1 MKQLKKCI
9 LMIGLIFG
17 SVCTASGQT
26 TQGEIVGTVHDPQGS
41 SVPSVSVSV
50 TNTSTGLTRTS
61 TTADNGSFRF
71 PALPTGVYELTAEKA
86 GFAKLLVKDIK
97 VSVDETRTVDVNMSI
112 ASQSTTVTV
121 EGAALLVNT
130 ESQHLGDVISETQ
143 VTALPLNGRN
153 FAQLALLNAGVAAFG
168 GGGGQQGGEG
178 GISGY
183 SSNGQRSSSNNFMVD
198 GIDNNN
204 YQGGSVSQLPSIDSI
219 QEFQVQTNNYSAE
232 YGRNSGSVVNLV
244 TKSGTNQFH
253 GSLYEFLRNDAFD
266 ARNFFA
272 NPNASSPELRLS
284 QFGGALGGPILKDR
298 TFFFGN
304 YEGFRQ
310 IAGISRLTIV
320 PTDAQKQGI
329 FTDAKGNSVQL
340 PLDPVAAQ
348 LFKLYPEPNTTQA
361 GGNFISSP
369 RLTDST
375 DQYLLKID
383 HRTAR
388 NDTITARYSYTRYNI
403 FNPFT
408 PGQETTAIP
417 GYGGFDTGGTHL
429 FSAGY
434 TRILSASSLNEF
446 RLGFTRNTDSQYNE
460 KGPQA
465 ATYGFNTGWP
475 ANSPLNLG
483 NIPNLTMAGG
493 LVSGGGAFSNLGS
506 NNNNPTASAQNTI
519 QVIDHFSR
527 TTARHEWKFG
537 TDIRNVRDNILYD
550 LDFIGQITFTGTLN
564 PQGIVNPFA
573 DFAAGLPSGSLHF
586 VGNGARSYRITS
598 YDFFAQDTFKLR
610 SNLTLNYGLRYEYN
624 TVIHDATGRATTF
637 RPNRFSQFLSPTADQ
652 TDLSVLEASGMV
664 TENQG
669 GLYNPDYKNFAP
681 RVGVAWTPGQKHL
694 TVLRAGY
701 GIFYD
706 TVLGQISGNVL
717 LNPPYMPD
725 YFDLP
730 PTLGWPNSF
739 APSGFPVITITP
751 ARFETP
757 YSQAWNLDVQRQL
770 PGAMLFEIGYV
781 GSTGTHLPRFRQ
793 IDQAYITQAQINA
806 LTPDVVTRME
816 LMGIPAPAAQFLASQ
831 GPGAIPSIARVPY
844 FGYAQIFQAENSVS
858 SAYNGLQTKLDKH
871 AGHGLSFGLAYTLSK
886 SIDGASVFYGSGAN
900 GTTIFPQDNYDTR
913 AERGLS
919 DFDIRHRFAANY
931 VYQIPSLRHLVS
943 AMPRL
948 IADGWQ
954 TTGIVTL
961 QTGQPLSVLTGADQS
976 STGLGTDRPDLIG
989 NPNAGP
995 RTVAEW
1001 FNTAA
1006 FTLNQPLS
1014 FGDAGRNIVK
1024 GPPFKNFD
1032 FAMMKDTRVAETA
1045 TIEFRA
1051 EFFNIFNHPNFAL
1064 PGNILT
1070 APNFGA
1076 IFQTPDVA
1084 QNNVGLGSGGPRLIQ
1099 FGLKLSF

>member
-17 SVCTASGQT
+17 PVCTASGQT
-26 TQGEIVGTVHDPQGS
+26 TQGEIVGTVRDPQGS
-41 SVPSVSVSV
+41 SVPGVSVSV
-50 TNTSTGLTRTS
+50 TNAGTGLTRTS

-86 GFAKLLVKDIK
+86 GFAKLVVKDIQ
-97 VSVDETRTVDVNMSI
+97 VSVDEVRTVDVNMAI
-112 ASQSTTVTV
+112 ASQSSTVTV

-130 ESQHLGDVISETQ
+130 ESQHLGDVINEMQ

-244 TKSGTNQFH
+244 TKSGTNQLH
-253 GSLYEFLRNDAFD
+253 GSLYEFLRNNDLD

-272 NPNASSPELRLS
+272 PTTPELRLN
-284 QFGGALGGPILKDR
+284 QFGGTVGGPIRKDR

-310 IAGISRLTIV
+310 IAGITRLTIV
-320 PTDAQKQGI
+320 PTDLQKQGI
-329 FTDAKGNSVQL
+329 FTDSSGNQVQL

-348 LFKLYPEPNTTQA
+348 LLKLYPEPNTNQA

-369 RLTDST
+369 NLTDST
-375 DQYLLKID
+375 DQYLIKLD
-383 HRTAR
+383 HRTAH
-388 NDTITARYSYTRYNI
+388 NDTLTGRYSYTRYNI

-417 GYGGFDTGGTHL
+417 GYGGFDYGGTHL
-429 FSAGY
+429 FSIGY
-434 TRILSASSLNEF
+434 TRIISAASLNEA
-446 RLGFTRNTDSQYNE
+446 RLGFARNTDSQYNQA
-460 KGPQA
+460 GPQA
-465 ATYGFNTGWP
+465 ATYGFNTGWGP
-475 ANSPLNLG
+475 NAPLNLG

-506 NNNNPTASAQNTI
+506 NNNVPTASAQNVI
-519 QVIDHFSR
+519 QVIDHFSH

-537 TDIRNVRDNILYD
+537 ADIRNVRDNILYD
-550 LDFIGQITFTGTLN
+550 LDFMGQITFTGSLN

-573 DFAAGLPSGSLHF
+573 DLAEGLPSTSLHF
-586 VGNGARSYRITS
+586 VGNSARSYRITS

-610 SNLTLNYGLRYEYN
+610 SNLTLNYGLRYEFN
-624 TVIHDATGRATTF
+624 TVIHDATGRATTW
-637 RPNRFSQFLSPTADQ
+637 RPNDFTQYLSPAADQ
-652 TDLSVLEASGMV
+652 TNLAVLEASGIV
-664 TENQG
+664 PESAG

-681 RVGVAWTPGQKHL
+681 RLGIAWSLGPKSL
-694 TVLRAGY
+694 TVVRAGY

-706 TVLGQISGNVL
+706 TVLGQIPGNVL
-717 LNPPYMPD
+717 LNPPAMPD
-725 YFDLP
+725 YFNIA
-730 PTLGWPNSF
+730 PTISWPNSF

-751 ARFETP
+751 GHFPTP

-770 PGAMLFEIGYV
+770 PADMLFEIGYV

-806 LTPDVVTRME
+806 LTPDVITRME
-816 LMGIPAPAAQFLASQ
+816 LMGIPAPVAQFLASQ
-831 GPGAIPSIARVPY
+831 GPAAIPSIARVPY
-844 FGYAQIFQAENSVS
+844 FGYPQIFQAENSVS
-858 SAYNGLQTKLDKH
+858 SSYHALQTKLDKRV
-871 AGHGLSFGLAYTLSK
+871 GHGLSFGAAYTFAK

-900 GTTIFPQDNYDTR
+900 ATTIFPQDNYNTR
-913 AERGLS
+913 AEKGLS
-919 DFDIRHRFAANY
+919 DFDIRHRFVANY
-931 VYQIPSLRHLVS
+931 VYQIPSFRHLVS
-943 AMPRL
+943 GVPHA
-948 IADGWQ
+948 IAEGWQ

-961 QTGQPLSVLTGADQS
+961 QTGQPFSVLTGQS
-976 STGLGTDRPDLIG
+976 LSGTGLGNDRPDLVG
-989 NPNAGP
+989 NPNSGP
-995 RTVAEW
+995 HTVNQW
-1001 FNTAA
+1001 FNASA
-1006 FTLNQPLS
+1006 FTLNQPLT
-1014 FGDAGRNIVK
+1014 FGNAGRNIIT

-1032 FAMMKDTRVAETA
+1032 FALIKDTRVAEA
-1045 TIEFRA
+1045 ANIEFRA
-1051 EFFNIFNHPNFAL
+1051 EFFNVFNHPNFAL
-1064 PGNILT
+1064 PANIES

-1076 IFQTPDVA
+1076 ISQTPDVA

-1099 FGLKLSF
+1099 FGLKFSF

>member
-1 MKQLKKCI
+1 MA
-9 LMIGLIFG
+9 G
-17 SVCTASGQT
+17 VA
-26 TQGEIVGTVHDPQGS
+26 
-41 SVPSVSVSV
+41 VSV
-50 TNTSTGLTRTS
+50 TNTGTGLTRS
-61 TTADNGSFRF
+61 ITTADNGTFRF
-71 PALPTGVYELTAEKA
+71 PALPTGIYDLTADKA
-86 GFAKLLVKDIK
+86 GFAKLLVKGIK
-97 VSVDETRTVDVNMSI
+97 VSVDETRTVDLEMSI

-130 ESQHLGDVISETQ
+130 ESQHLGDVINETQ
-143 VTALPLNGRN
+143 VTALPLNGRD

-204 YQGGSVSQLPSIDSI
+204 YQGGSVSQLPSVDSI

-244 TKSGTNQFH
+244 TKSGTNQLH
-253 GSLYEFLRNDAFD
+253 GSLYEFFRNNDLD

-272 NPNASSPELRLS
+272 PTTPELRLN
-284 QFGGALGGPILKDR
+284 QFGGTLGGPIRKDQ

-310 IAGISRLTIV
+310 VAGITRLTIV
-320 PTDAQKQGI
+320 PTDLQKQGI
-329 FTDAKGNSVQL
+329 FTDSNGNQVQL

-348 LFKLYPEPNTTQA
+348 LLKLYPEPNTNQA

-369 RLTDST
+369 NLTDST
-375 DQYLLKID
+375 DQYLIKLD

-388 NDTITARYSYTRYNI
+388 NDTLTGRYSYTRYNI

-417 GYGGFDTGGTHL
+417 GYGGFDSGGTHL
-429 FSAGY
+429 FSIGY
-434 TRILSASSLNEF
+434 TRIISASSLNEA
-446 RLGFTRNTDSQYNE
+446 RLGFARNTDSQYNQA
-460 KGPQA
+460 GPQA
-465 ATYGFNTGWP
+465 ATYGFNTGWGP
-475 ANSPLNLG
+475 SAPQNLG

-506 NNNNPTASAQNTI
+506 NNNVPTASAQNVI
-519 QVIDHFSR
+519 QVIDHFSH

-550 LDFIGQITFTGTLN
+550 LDFMGQITFTGSLN

-573 DFAAGLPSGSLHF
+573 DLAEGLPSTSLHF
-586 VGNGARSYRITS
+586 VGNSARSYRITS

-624 TVIHDATGRATTF
+624 AVIHDATGRATTW
-637 RPNRFSQFLSPTADQ
+637 RPNDFTQYLSPSADQ
-652 TDLSVLEASGMV
+652 TNLAVLEASGIV
-664 TENQG
+664 PESQG

-681 RVGVAWTPGQKHL
+681 RLGIAWSLGPKSL
-694 TVLRAGY
+694 TVVRAGY

-706 TVLGQISGNVL
+706 TVLGQIPGNVL
-717 LNPPYMPD
+717 LNPPAMPD
-725 YFDLP
+725 YFNIA
-730 PTLGWPNSF
+730 PTISWPNSF

-751 ARFETP
+751 AHFPTP
-757 YSQAWNLDVQRQL
+757 YSQGWNLDVQRQL
-770 PGAMLFEIGYV
+770 PADMLFEIGYV

-816 LMGIPAPAAQFLASQ
+816 LMGIPTPVAQFLASQ
-831 GPGAIPSIARVPY
+831 GPAAIPSIARVPY
-844 FGYAQIFQAENSVS
+844 FGYPQIFQAENSVS
-858 SAYNGLQTKLDKH
+858 SSYHALQTKLNKRV
-871 AGHGLSFGLAYTLSK
+871 GHGLSFGAAYTFAK

-900 GTTIFPQDNYDTR
+900 ATTIFPQDNYDTR
-913 AERGLS
+913 AEKGLS
-919 DFDIRHRFAANY
+919 DFDIRHRFVANY
-931 VYQIPSLRHLVS
+931 VYQIPSFRHFVS
-943 AMPRL
+943 GMPHAV
-948 IADGWQ
+948 ADGWQ

-961 QTGQPLSVLTGADQS
+961 QTGQPFSVLTGQS
-976 STGLGTDRPDLIG
+976 LSGTGLGNDRPDLVG

-995 RTVAEW
+995 HTVNQW

-1006 FTLNQPLS
+1006 FTLNQPLT
-1014 FGDAGRNIVK
+1014 FGNAGRNIIT

-1032 FAMMKDTRVAETA
+1032 FALIKDTRIAEA
-1045 TIEFRA
+1045 ANIEFRA
-1051 EFFNIFNHPNFAL
+1051 EFFNVFNHPNFAL
-1064 PGNILT
+1064 PANIES

-1076 IFQTPDVA
+1076 ISQTPDVA

-1099 FGLKLSF
+1099 FGLKFTF

>member
-17 SVCTASGQT
+17 PVCTASGQT
-26 TQGEIVGTVHDPQGS
+26 TQGEIVGTVRDPQGS
-41 SVPSVSVSV
+41 SVPGVSVSV
-50 TNTSTGLTRTS
+50 TNAGTGLTRTS

-86 GFAKLLVKDIK
+86 GFAKLVVKDIQ
-97 VSVDETRTVDVNMSI
+97 VSVDEVRTVDVNMAI
-112 ASQSTTVTV
+112 ASQSSTVTV

-130 ESQHLGDVISETQ
+130 ESQHLGDVINEMQ

-244 TKSGTNQFH
+244 TKSGTNQLH
-253 GSLYEFLRNDAFD
+253 GSLYEFLRNNDLD

-272 NPNASSPELRLS
+272 PTTPELRLN
-284 QFGGALGGPILKDR
+284 QFGGTVGGPIRKDR

-310 IAGISRLTIV
+310 IAGITRLTIV
-320 PTDAQKQGI
+320 PTDLQKQGI
-329 FTDAKGNSVQL
+329 FTDSSGNQVQL

-348 LFKLYPEPNTTQA
+348 LLKLYPEPNTNQA

-369 RLTDST
+369 NLTDST
-375 DQYLLKID
+375 DQYLIKLD
-383 HRTAR
+383 HRTAH
-388 NDTITARYSYTRYNI
+388 NDTLTGRYSYTRYNI

-417 GYGGFDTGGTHL
+417 GYGGFDYGGTHL
-429 FSAGY
+429 FSIGY
-434 TRILSASSLNEF
+434 TRIISAASLNEA
-446 RLGFTRNTDSQYNE
+446 RLGFARNTDSQYNQA
-460 KGPQA
+460 GPQA
-465 ATYGFNTGWP
+465 ATYGFNTGWGP
-475 ANSPLNLG
+475 NAPLNLG

-506 NNNNPTASAQNTI
+506 NNNVPTASAQNVI
-519 QVIDHFSR
+519 QVIDHFSH

-537 TDIRNVRDNILYD
+537 ADIRNVRDNILYD
-550 LDFIGQITFTGTLN
+550 LDFMGQITFTGSLN

-573 DFAAGLPSGSLHF
+573 DLAEGLPSTSLHF
-586 VGNGARSYRITS
+586 VGNSARSYRITS

-610 SNLTLNYGLRYEYN
+610 SNLTLNYGLRYEFN
-624 TVIHDATGRATTF
+624 TVIHDATGRATTW
-637 RPNRFSQFLSPTADQ
+637 RPNDFTQYLSPAADQ
-652 TDLSVLEASGMV
+652 TNLAVLEASGIV
-664 TENQG
+664 PESAG

-681 RVGVAWTPGQKHL
+681 RLGIAWSLGPKSL
-694 TVLRAGY
+694 TVVRAGY

-706 TVLGQISGNVL
+706 TVLGQIPGNVL
-717 LNPPYMPD
+717 LNPPAMPD
-725 YFDLP
+725 YFNIA
-730 PTLGWPNSF
+730 PTISWPNSF

-751 ARFETP
+751 GHFPTP

-770 PGAMLFEIGYV
+770 PADMLFEIGYV

-806 LTPDVVTRME
+806 LTPDVITRME
-816 LMGIPAPAAQFLASQ
+816 LMGIPAPVAQFLASQ
-831 GPGAIPSIARVPY
+831 GPAAIPSIARVPY
-844 FGYAQIFQAENSVS
+844 FGYPQIFQAENSVS
-858 SAYNGLQTKLDKH
+858 SSYHALQTKLDKRV
-871 AGHGLSFGLAYTLSK
+871 GHGLSFGAAYTFAK

-900 GTTIFPQDNYDTR
+900 ATTIFPQDNYNTR
-913 AERGLS
+913 AEKGLS
-919 DFDIRHRFAANY
+919 DFDIRHRFVANY
-931 VYQIPSLRHLVS
+931 VYQIPSFRHLVS
-943 AMPRL
+943 GVPHA
-948 IADGWQ
+948 IAEGWQ

-961 QTGQPLSVLTGADQS
+961 QTGQPFSVLTGQS
-976 STGLGTDRPDLIG
+976 LSGTGLGNDRPDLVG

-995 RTVAEW
+995 HTVNQW
-1001 FNTAA
+1001 FNASA
-1006 FTLNQPLS
+1006 FTLNQPLT
-1014 FGDAGRNIVK
+1014 FGNAGRNIIT

-1032 FAMMKDTRVAETA
+1032 FALIKDTRVAEA
-1045 TIEFRA
+1045 ANIEFRA
-1051 EFFNIFNHPNFAL
+1051 EFFNVFNHPNLAL
-1064 PGNILT
+1064 PANIES

-1076 IFQTPDVA
+1076 ISQTPDVA

-1099 FGLKLSF
+1099 FGLKFSF

>member
-17 SVCTASGQT
+17 PVCTASGQT
-26 TQGEIVGTVHDPQGS
+26 TQGEIVGTVRDPQGS
-41 SVPSVSVSV
+41 SVPGVSVSV
-50 TNTSTGLTRTS
+50 TNAGTGLTRTS

-86 GFAKLLVKDIK
+86 GFAKLVVKDIQ
-97 VSVDETRTVDVNMSI
+97 VSVDEVRTVDVNMAI
-112 ASQSTTVTV
+112 AAQSSTVTV

-130 ESQHLGDVISETQ
+130 ESQHLGDVINEMQ

-244 TKSGTNQFH
+244 TKSGTNQLH
-253 GSLYEFLRNDAFD
+253 GSLYEFLRNNDLD

-272 NPNASSPELRLS
+272 PTTPELRLN
-284 QFGGALGGPILKDR
+284 QFGGTVGGPIRKDR

-310 IAGISRLTIV
+310 IAGITRLTIV
-320 PTDAQKQGI
+320 PTDLQKQGI
-329 FTDAKGNSVQL
+329 FTDSSGNQVQL

-348 LFKLYPEPNTTQA
+348 LLKLYPEPNTNQA

-369 RLTDST
+369 NLTDST
-375 DQYLLKID
+375 DQYLIKLD
-383 HRTAR
+383 HRTAH
-388 NDTITARYSYTRYNI
+388 NDTLTGRYSYTRYNI

-417 GYGGFDTGGTHL
+417 GYGGFDYGGTHL
-429 FSAGY
+429 FSIGY
-434 TRILSASSLNEF
+434 TRIISAASLNEA
-446 RLGFTRNTDSQYNE
+446 RLGFARNTDSQYNQA
-460 KGPQA
+460 GPQA
-465 ATYGFNTGWP
+465 ATYGFNTGWGP
-475 ANSPLNLG
+475 NAPLNLG

-506 NNNNPTASAQNTI
+506 NNNVPTASAQNVI
-519 QVIDHFSR
+519 QVIDHFSH

-537 TDIRNVRDNILYD
+537 ADIRNVRDNILYD
-550 LDFIGQITFTGTLN
+550 LDFMGQITFTGSLN

-573 DFAAGLPSGSLHF
+573 DLAEGLPSTSLHF
-586 VGNGARSYRITS
+586 VGNSARSYRITS

-610 SNLTLNYGLRYEYN
+610 SNLTLNYGLRYEFN
-624 TVIHDATGRATTF
+624 TVIHDATGRATTW
-637 RPNRFSQFLSPTADQ
+637 RPNDFTQYLSPAADQ
-652 TDLSVLEASGMV
+652 TNLAVLEASGIV
-664 TENQG
+664 PESAG

-681 RVGVAWTPGQKHL
+681 RLGIAWSLGPKSL
-694 TVLRAGY
+694 TVVRAGY

-706 TVLGQISGNVL
+706 TVLGQIPGNVL
-717 LNPPYMPD
+717 LNPPAMPD
-725 YFDLP
+725 YFNIA
-730 PTLGWPNSF
+730 PTISWPNSF

-751 ARFETP
+751 GHFPTP

-770 PGAMLFEIGYV
+770 PADMLFEIGYV

-806 LTPDVVTRME
+806 LTPDVITRME
-816 LMGIPAPAAQFLASQ
+816 LMGIPAPVAQFLASQ
-831 GPGAIPSIARVPY
+831 GPAAIPSIARVPY
-844 FGYAQIFQAENSVS
+844 FGYPQIFQAENSVS
-858 SAYNGLQTKLDKH
+858 SSYHALQTKLDKRV
-871 AGHGLSFGLAYTLSK
+871 GHGLSFGAAYTFAK

-900 GTTIFPQDNYDTR
+900 ATTIFPQDNYNTR
-913 AERGLS
+913 AEKGLS
-919 DFDIRHRFAANY
+919 DFDIRHRFVANY
-931 VYQIPSLRHLVS
+931 VYQIPSFRHLVS
-943 AMPRL
+943 GVPHA
-948 IADGWQ
+948 IAEGWQ

-961 QTGQPLSVLTGADQS
+961 QTGQPFSVLTGQS
-976 STGLGTDRPDLIG
+976 LSGTGLGNDRPDLVG

-995 RTVAEW
+995 HTVNQW
-1001 FNTAA
+1001 FNASA
-1006 FTLNQPLS
+1006 FTLNQPLT
-1014 FGDAGRNIVK
+1014 FGNAGRNIIT

-1032 FAMMKDTRVAETA
+1032 FALIKDTRVAEA
-1045 TIEFRA
+1045 ANIEFRA
-1051 EFFNIFNHPNFAL
+1051 EFFNVFNHPNFAL
-1064 PGNILT
+1064 PANIES

-1076 IFQTPDVA
+1076 ISQTPDVA

-1099 FGLKLSF
+1099 FGLKFSF

>member
-17 SVCTASGQT
+17 PVCTASGQT
-26 TQGEIVGTVHDPQGS
+26 TQGEIVGTVRDPQGS
-41 SVPSVSVSV
+41 SVPGVSVSV
-50 TNTSTGLTRTS
+50 TNAGTGLTRTS

-86 GFAKLLVKDIK
+86 GFAKLVVKDIQ
-97 VSVDETRTVDVNMSI
+97 VSVDEVRTVDVNMAI
-112 ASQSTTVTV
+112 ASQSSTVTV

-130 ESQHLGDVISETQ
+130 ESQHLGDVINEMQ

-244 TKSGTNQFH
+244 TKSGTNQLH
-253 GSLYEFLRNDAFD
+253 GSLYEFLRNNDLD

-272 NPNASSPELRLS
+272 PTTPELRLN
-284 QFGGALGGPILKDR
+284 QFGGTVGGPIRKDR

-310 IAGISRLTIV
+310 IAGITRLTIV
-320 PTDAQKQGI
+320 PTDLQKQGI
-329 FTDAKGNSVQL
+329 FTDSSGNQVQL

-348 LFKLYPEPNTTQA
+348 LLKLYPEPNTNQA

-369 RLTDST
+369 NLTDST
-375 DQYLLKID
+375 DQYLIKLD
-383 HRTAR
+383 HRTAH
-388 NDTITARYSYTRYNI
+388 NDTLTGRYSYTRYNI

-417 GYGGFDTGGTHL
+417 GYGGFDYGGTHL
-429 FSAGY
+429 FSIGY
-434 TRILSASSLNEF
+434 TRIISAASLNEA
-446 RLGFTRNTDSQYNE
+446 RLGFARNTDSQYNQA
-460 KGPQA
+460 GPQA
-465 ATYGFNTGWP
+465 ATYGFNTGWGP
-475 ANSPLNLG
+475 NAPLNLG

-506 NNNNPTASAQNTI
+506 NNNVPTASAQNVI
-519 QVIDHFSR
+519 QVIDHFSH

-537 TDIRNVRDNILYD
+537 ADIRNVRDNILYD
-550 LDFIGQITFTGTLN
+550 LDFMGQITFTGSLN

-573 DFAAGLPSGSLHF
+573 DLAEGLPSTSLHF
-586 VGNGARSYRITS
+586 VGNSARSYRITS

-610 SNLTLNYGLRYEYN
+610 SNLTLNYGLRYEFN
-624 TVIHDATGRATTF
+624 TVIHDATGRATTW
-637 RPNRFSQFLSPTADQ
+637 RPNDFTQYLSPAADQ
-652 TDLSVLEASGMV
+652 TNLAVLEASGIV
-664 TENQG
+664 PESAG

-681 RVGVAWTPGQKHL
+681 RLGIAWSLGPKSL
-694 TVLRAGY
+694 TVVRAGY

-706 TVLGQISGNVL
+706 TVLGQIPGNVL
-717 LNPPYMPD
+717 LNPPAMPD
-725 YFDLP
+725 YFNIA
-730 PTLGWPNSF
+730 PTISWPNSF

-751 ARFETP
+751 GHFPTP

-770 PGAMLFEIGYV
+770 PADMLFEIGYV

-806 LTPDVVTRME
+806 LTPDVITRME
-816 LMGIPAPAAQFLASQ
+816 LMGIPTPVAQFLASQ
-831 GPGAIPSIARVPY
+831 GPAAIPSIARVPY
-844 FGYAQIFQAENSVS
+844 FGYPQIFQAENSVS
-858 SAYNGLQTKLDKH
+858 SSYHALQTKLDKRV
-871 AGHGLSFGLAYTLSK
+871 GHGLSFGAAYTFAK

-900 GTTIFPQDNYDTR
+900 ATTIFPQDNYNTR
-913 AERGLS
+913 AEKGLS
-919 DFDIRHRFAANY
+919 DFDIRHRFVANY
-931 VYQIPSLRHLVS
+931 VYQIPSFRHLVS
-943 AMPRL
+943 GVPHA
-948 IADGWQ
+948 IAEGWQ

-961 QTGQPLSVLTGADQS
+961 QTGQPFSVLTGQS
-976 STGLGTDRPDLIG
+976 LSGTGLGNDRPDLVG

-995 RTVAEW
+995 HTVNQW
-1001 FNTAA
+1001 FNASA
-1006 FTLNQPLS
+1006 FTLNQPLT
-1014 FGDAGRNIVK
+1014 FGNAGRNIIT

-1032 FAMMKDTRVAETA
+1032 FALIKDTRVAEA
-1045 TIEFRA
+1045 ANIEFRA
-1051 EFFNIFNHPNFAL
+1051 EFFNVFNHPNLAL
-1064 PGNILT
+1064 PANIES

-1076 IFQTPDVA
+1076 ISQTPDVA

-1099 FGLKLSF
+1099 FGLKFSF

>member
-17 SVCTASGQT
+17 PVCTASGQT
-26 TQGEIVGTVHDPQGS
+26 TQGEIVGTVRDPQGS
-41 SVPSVSVSV
+41 SVPGVSVSV
-50 TNTSTGLTRTS
+50 TNAGTGLTRTS

-86 GFAKLLVKDIK
+86 GFAKLVVKDIQ
-97 VSVDETRTVDVNMSI
+97 VSVDEVRTVDVNMAI
-112 ASQSTTVTV
+112 ASQSSTVTV

-130 ESQHLGDVISETQ
+130 ESQHLGDVINEMQ

-244 TKSGTNQFH
+244 TKSGTNQLH
-253 GSLYEFLRNDAFD
+253 GSLYEFLRNNDLD

-272 NPNASSPELRLS
+272 PTTPELRLN
-284 QFGGALGGPILKDR
+284 QFGGTVGGPIRKDR

-310 IAGISRLTIV
+310 IAGITRLTIV
-320 PTDAQKQGI
+320 PTDLQKQGI
-329 FTDAKGNSVQL
+329 FTDSSGNQVQL

-348 LFKLYPEPNTTQA
+348 LLKLYPEPNTNQA

-369 RLTDST
+369 NLTDST
-375 DQYLLKID
+375 DQYLIKLD
-383 HRTAR
+383 HRTAH
-388 NDTITARYSYTRYNI
+388 NDTLTGRYSYTRYNI

-417 GYGGFDTGGTHL
+417 GYGGFDYGGTHL
-429 FSAGY
+429 FSIGY
-434 TRILSASSLNEF
+434 TRIISAASLNEA
-446 RLGFTRNTDSQYNE
+446 RLGFARNTDSQYNQA
-460 KGPQA
+460 GPQA
-465 ATYGFNTGWP
+465 ATYGFNTGWGP
-475 ANSPLNLG
+475 NAPLNLG

-506 NNNNPTASAQNTI
+506 NNNVPTASAQNVI
-519 QVIDHFSR
+519 QVIDHFSH

-537 TDIRNVRDNILYD
+537 ADIRNVRDNILYD
-550 LDFIGQITFTGTLN
+550 LDFMGQITFTGSLN

-573 DFAAGLPSGSLHF
+573 DLAEGLPSTSLHF
-586 VGNGARSYRITS
+586 VGNSARSYRITS

-610 SNLTLNYGLRYEYN
+610 SNLTLNYGLRYEFN
-624 TVIHDATGRATTF
+624 TVIHDATGRATTW
-637 RPNRFSQFLSPTADQ
+637 RPNDFTQYLSPAADQ
-652 TDLSVLEASGMV
+652 TNLAVLEASGIV
-664 TENQG
+664 PESAG

-681 RVGVAWTPGQKHL
+681 RLGIAWSLGPKSL
-694 TVLRAGY
+694 TVVRAGY

-706 TVLGQISGNVL
+706 TVLGQIPGNVL
-717 LNPPYMPD
+717 LNPPAMPD
-725 YFDLP
+725 YFNIA
-730 PTLGWPNSF
+730 PTISWPNSF

-751 ARFETP
+751 GHFPTP

-770 PGAMLFEIGYV
+770 PADMLFEIGYV

-806 LTPDVVTRME
+806 LTPDVITRME
-816 LMGIPAPAAQFLASQ
+816 LMGIPAPVAQFLASQ
-831 GPGAIPSIARVPY
+831 GPAAIPSIARVPY
-844 FGYAQIFQAENSVS
+844 FGYPQIFQAENSVS
-858 SAYNGLQTKLDKH
+858 SSYHALQTKLDKRV
-871 AGHGLSFGLAYTLSK
+871 GHGLSFGAAYTFAK

-900 GTTIFPQDNYDTR
+900 ATTIFPQDNYNTR
-913 AERGLS
+913 AEKGLS
-919 DFDIRHRFAANY
+919 DFDIRHRFVANY
-931 VYQIPSLRHLVS
+931 VYQIPSFRHLVS
-943 AMPRL
+943 GVPHA
-948 IADGWQ
+948 IAEGWQ

-961 QTGQPLSVLTGADQS
+961 QTGQPFSVLTGQS
-976 STGLGTDRPDLIG
+976 LSGTGLGNDRPDLVG

-995 RTVAEW
+995 HTVNQW
-1001 FNTAA
+1001 FNASA
-1006 FTLNQPLS
+1006 FTLNQPLT
-1014 FGDAGRNIVK
+1014 FGNAGRNIIT

-1032 FAMMKDTRVAETA
+1032 FALIKDTRVAEA
-1045 TIEFRA
+1045 ANIEFRA
-1051 EFFNIFNHPNFAL
+1051 EFFNVFNHPNFAL
-1064 PGNILT
+1064 PANIES

-1076 IFQTPDVA
+1076 ISQTPDVA

-1099 FGLKLSF
+1099 FGLKFSF